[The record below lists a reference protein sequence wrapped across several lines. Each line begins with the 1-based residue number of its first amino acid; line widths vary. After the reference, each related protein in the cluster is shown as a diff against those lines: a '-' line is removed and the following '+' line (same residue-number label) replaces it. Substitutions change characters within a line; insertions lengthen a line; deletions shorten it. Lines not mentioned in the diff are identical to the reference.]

1 MQTIKAL
8 TWDHPRGYNAL
19 AAASKTPE
27 LAASGL
33 GINWDK
39 QPLEGFESHP
49 ITELCAQYD
58 LVVLDHPHIG
68 EAVRAGCLQSME
80 AVFGPE
86 YVTELGNISIGPSL
100 ASYRFS
106 SQHWALPLD
115 AATQVMARRRDIV
128 ATEPI
133 TWDDIRRLSAETGKV
148 ALSLAGPHAI
158 LNFLSVCVS
167 LGEPPALG
175 DPEQLVSAEIGE
187 RAFDLLKELASRSP
201 MSVRSKNPIG
211 ILAHMTEH
219 EDVVLCPLV
228 YGYVNYAAPKIG
240 KPLAFSNA
248 PRLAVGSR
256 PGSVLGGT
264 GIGIT
269 TRCKVSEP
277 LKSHLKWLMSEN
289 TQTNFIPAH
298 DGQPSSR
305 AAWHDA
311 AVNRRWANFYAGTA
325 DTLEYAYVRPRH
337 NGYIAFQEAA
347 TIALRESLENGDS
360 PSSAVAKLQALYS
373 ANRAPGDER

>member
-19 AAASKTPE
+19 AAASRTPE

-33 GINWDK
+33 EIVWDK

-58 LVVLDHPHIG
+58 LVVMDHPHVG
-68 EAVRAGCLQSME
+68 EAVRAGCLQSLE
-80 AVFGPE
+80 KVFGAD
-86 YVTELGNISIGPSL
+86 YVTELGNNSIGPSL

-115 AATQVMARRRDIV
+115 AATQVMARRPDIV
-128 ATEPI
+128 ATEPV
-133 TWDDIRRLSAETGKV
+133 TWDEVRRLSAETGKV

-167 LGEPPALG
+167 LGEPPALA
-175 DPEQLVSAEIGE
+175 DPEQLVSAEIGAM
-187 RAFDLLKELASRSP
+187 AFDLLKELARRSP
-201 MSVRSKNPIG
+201 MSVRAKNPIG
-211 ILAHMTEH
+211 ILQYMAEH
-219 EDVVLCPLV
+219 DDVVLCPLV
-228 YGYVNYAAPKIG
+228 YGYVNYAAPKNG
-240 KPLAFSNA
+240 KPLTFTNA
-248 PRLAVGSR
+248 PRLAVGGR

-269 TRCKVSEP
+269 GRCQVSDP
-277 LKSHLKWLMSEN
+277 LKSHLKWLLSEE
-289 TQTNFIPAH
+289 TQAGFIPAH

-305 AAWHDA
+305 KAWHDA
-311 AVNRRWANFYAGTA
+311 RVNSRWGNFYIGTA
-325 DTLEYAYVRPRH
+325 DTLENAYVRPRH

-347 TIALRESLENGDS
+347 TIELRESFENGDT
-360 PSSAVAKLQALYS
+360 PSSAVAKLQALYM
-373 ANRAPGDER
+373 ANRVPGDER

>member
-19 AAASKTPE
+19 AAASQSLE
-27 LAASGL
+27 LSGSGL
-33 GINWDK
+33 EITWDK

-58 LVVLDHPHIG
+58 LVVMDHPHVG
-68 EAVRAGCLQSME
+68 EAVRAGCLQSLE
-80 AVFGPE
+80 EVFGTD
-86 YVTELGNISIGPSL
+86 YVAQLGRNSIGPSL

-106 SQHWALPLD
+106 NRHWALPLD
-115 AATQVMARRRDIV
+115 AATQVMARRADIV
-128 ATEPI
+128 ATEPV
-133 TWDDIRRLSAETGKV
+133 TWDDVRRLSAKTGKV

-175 DPEQLVSAEIGE
+175 DPEQLVSVEIGVE
-187 RAFDLLKELASRSP
+187 AFDLLKELASRSP
-201 MSVRSKNPIG
+201 LSVRAKNPIG
-211 ILAHMTEH
+211 ILEHMATH
-219 EDVVLCPLV
+219 EDVVLCPLI
-228 YGYVNYAAPKIG
+228 YGYVTYAAPTNG
-240 KPLAFSNA
+240 KPLAFTDA
-248 PRLAVGSR
+248 PRLGIGGR

-269 TRCKVSEP
+269 SRCQVSGP
-277 LKSHLKWLMSEN
+277 LKSHLKWLMSEE
-289 TQTNFIPAH
+289 TQARFIPAH

-311 AVNRRWANFYAGTA
+311 AVNSRWGNFYAGTF
-325 DTLEYAYVRPRH
+325 DTLENAYVRPRH

-347 TIALRESLENGDS
+347 TIALRESFENGDA
-360 PSSAVAKLQALYS
+360 PSKAVAKLQALYS
-373 ANRAPGDER
+373 ANRVPGEER